1 MQLLVQ
7 LEGDFLQTQIQL
19 KTPKQEGG
27 EQEVG
32 GEQWELGWEAEEVVA
47 VVEALME
54 GEVVAVAVGREVAG
68 LLLRPGLGPGAA
80 GVGEE
85 VQVVL
90 GQHQHLKF
98 FSLFPIPI
106 VPFPTVLVV
115 LSLAFPV
122 QVVQVFLGPAS
133 PFPVSPFLG
142 ALVVPFLGVLS
153 PVVPVL
159 GALFQVFPFLASLS
173 PASPVPFVHDPASP
187 VPAPSAF
194 VALATVFSGCPTLLV
209 MDHFV
214 LEREAV
220 NSVEAV

>member
-90 GQHQHLKF
+90 GQHL
-98 FSLFPIPI
+98 
-106 VPFPTVLVV
+106 VPKRKKTAYSEDIEDNSFAIQVL
-115 LSLAFPV
+115 
-122 QVVQVFLGPAS
+122 
-133 PFPVSPFLG
+133 
-142 ALVVPFLGVLS
+142 
-153 PVVPVL
+153 
-159 GALFQVFPFLASLS
+159 
-173 PASPVPFVHDPASP
+173 
-187 VPAPSAF
+187 
-194 VALATVFSGCPTLLV
+194 CI
-209 MDHFV
+209 
-214 LEREAV
+214 
-220 NSVEAV
+220 